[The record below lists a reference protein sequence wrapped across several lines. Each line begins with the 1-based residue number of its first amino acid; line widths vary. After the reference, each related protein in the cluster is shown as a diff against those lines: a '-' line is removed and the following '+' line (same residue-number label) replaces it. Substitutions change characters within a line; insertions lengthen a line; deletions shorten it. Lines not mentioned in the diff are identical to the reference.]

1 LSVVQFDVVALPE
14 GDEFGVYARVSEDA
28 ALLAVFS
35 TLAAAT
41 AFALYQ
47 CKTPQSYGKHP
58 DGADGF
64 RPPVAFV

>member
-1 LSVVQFDVVALPE
+1 LALVLFDVVETLE
-14 GDEFGVYARVSEDA
+14 TEEFSVYARVDKDA
-28 ALLAVFS
+28 ALLAVWS
-35 TLAAAT
+35 TKEAAT

-47 CKTPQSYGKHP
+47 CKTPQNYGNHP

>member
-1 LSVVQFDVVALPE
+1 MALVTFDVVDLPE
-14 GDEFGVYARVSEDA
+14 GDEFGVYACVGTDA

-35 TLAAAT
+35 TKEAAT
-41 AFALYQ
+41 AFALYS
-47 CKTPQSYGKHP
+47 CKTPQNYGKHP